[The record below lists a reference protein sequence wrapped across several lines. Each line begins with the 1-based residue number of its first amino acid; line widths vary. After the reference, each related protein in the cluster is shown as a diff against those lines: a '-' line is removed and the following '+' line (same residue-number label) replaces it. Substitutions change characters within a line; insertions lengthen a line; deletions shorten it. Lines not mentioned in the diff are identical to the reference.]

1 MAATR
6 PRALDPSGGAG
17 HPGRVHPA
25 TDLPAPHAFLRK
37 VHLAFVP
44 GPSTPLLDRV
54 VEGLRLAFTQLGHH
68 WSTTPDAQ
76 TDAFLCTARL
86 HEPVSW
92 RHSPLFVGRKLWNL
106 QHKPATYGLVHATTQ
121 QFRDLHAHF
130 VAALAKPVHEPKD
143 FALPGL
149 AEKAWEVLRDQG
161 SRGGPMMC
169 VARLLQSQSKSL
181 RVLLVVGDEEP
192 VEAYLFDLA
201 GAFPRVVGGDFARFC
216 GEAALRIA
224 TQLSTR
230 EVTMHQ
236 VRGEPIARADWN
248 RAQGP
253 KAMLAVSRELGRR
266 EFFTRMVRVADLV
279 EVPALTD
286 ALAQQ
291 YSEGCFATFD
301 PVLQA
306 QIVTVTGSSQPV
318 QKMSIVEDDLAV
330 IGQVLDGGHGVAV
343 RAVEGLRNDP
353 PSSEAVEFEAID
365 AVLPREVPPAAFG
378 ITTPMP
384 VVRSKLHGHRGVR
397 GYDPR
402 TVEFVPLS
410 PAYYD
415 YLVSCS
421 TEAQA
426 VGIAEAYRRSRALRD
441 PNDPRTIVFTVLPGH
456 GMLMVEKWLPGKQ
469 PFEELLA
476 AMDEGRIDICHG
488 VPQGWMRYVPVG
500 GRMELRMGKPE
511 APDEVGCRPVGCAST
526 AGGSTT
532 GGSAI
537 GGMPSATHC

>member
-1 MAATR
+1 MTPCVGGDILR
-6 PRALDPSGGAG
+6 PVNLSQE
-17 HPGRVHPA
+17 
-25 TDLPAPHAFLRK
+25 LPAPHAFLRQ
-37 VHLAFVP
+37 VHLAVVP

-54 VEGLRLAFTQLGHH
+54 VDGLRLAFTQLGHRVV
-68 WSTTPDAQ
+68 SAPDAQ
-76 TDAFLCTARL
+76 TDAFVTTARL

-92 RHSPLFVGRKLWNL
+92 RHSPLFVGRKQWGL
-106 QHKPATYGLVHATTQ
+106 QHKPATYALVHAATT
-121 QFRDLHAHF
+121 QFRDLLAHF
-130 VAALAKPVHEPKD
+130 VAALAKRPNDPRD

-149 AEKAWEVLRDQG
+149 AEKACEVLLDQG

-169 VARLLQSQSKSL
+169 IARLLQSQAKSL
-181 RVLLVVGDEEP
+181 RVLLVVGDDEP
-192 VEAYLFDLA
+192 AEAFLFDLA
-201 GAFPRVVGGDFARFC
+201 GAYPRILGGQFERFC
-216 GEAALRIA
+216 GEVALRIA

-236 VRGEPIARADWN
+236 VQGEPIARALWQ

-301 PVLQA
+301 PLLRA

-330 IGQVLDGGHGVAV
+330 IGEVLDGGHGVAV

-365 AVLPREVPPAAFG
+365 AVLPRAVPPAEFG
-378 ITTPMP
+378 IAVPMP
-384 VVRSKLHGHRGVR
+384 VVRSKLHGHRGVS

-456 GMLMVEKWLPGKQ
+456 GMLMVEKWLPGRA
-469 PFEELLA
+469 PFEELLRA
-476 AMDEGRIDICHG
+476 IDERRIDICHG
-488 VPQGWMRYVPVG
+488 VPQGWMRYAPVG
-500 GRMELRMGKPE
+500 GRMELRLGK
-511 APDEVGCRPVGCAST
+511 AA
-526 AGGSTT
+526 AGDDAAT
-532 GGSAI
+532 

>member
-1 MAATR
+1 M
-6 PRALDPSGGAG
+6 L
-17 HPGRVHPA
+17 PA
-25 TDLPAPHAFLRK
+25 TELPAPHAFLRQ
-37 VHLAFVP
+37 VHLAAVL

-54 VEGLRLAFTQLGHH
+54 VAGLQQAFTRLGHR
-68 WSTTPDAQ
+68 WTMVPDAQ
-76 TDAFLCTARL
+76 TDAFVTTARL

-92 RHSPLFVGRKLWNL
+92 RHSPLFVGRKQWNL
-106 QHKPATYGLVHATTQ
+106 QHKPATYAMVHATTQ
-121 QFRDLHAHF
+121 QFRDLLAHF
-130 VAALAKPVHEPKD
+130 VAALAKPTHEPKD

-181 RVLLVVGDEEP
+181 RVLLVVGDDEP
-192 VEAYLFDLA
+192 VEAFLFDLA
-201 GAFPRVVGGDFARFC
+201 GAYPRIAGGDFEHFC

-236 VRGEPIARADWN
+236 VQGAPIARADWQ

-301 PVLQA
+301 PVLRA

-330 IGQVLDGGHGVAV
+330 IGEVLDGGHGVAV

-365 AVLPREVPPAAFG
+365 AVLPRALPPAWFG
-378 ITTPMP
+378 LDEPMP

-402 TVEFVPLS
+402 VVEFVPLS

-426 VGIAEAYRRSRALRD
+426 VGIAEAFRHSRALRD

-456 GMLMVEKWLPGKQ
+456 GMLMVEKWLPKRA
-469 PFEELLA
+469 PFEALLQ
-476 AMDEGRIDICHG
+476 AMDDRAIDICHG
-488 VPQGWMRYVPVG
+488 VPQGWMRYVPDG
-500 GRMELRMGKPE
+500 GRMELRLGKPE
-511 APDEVGCRPVGCAST
+511 APDEIGCRPV
-526 AGGSTT
+526 AGGRAT
-532 GGSAI
+532 
-537 GGMPSATHC
+537 GGMPSATHCS